1 MLVSGWHL
9 LGPDVLCGCERQQ
22 TSPIHDEAGLTACE
36 VDFSLSLSLA
46 VKSKNACPSTEG
58 LVFFLGYWLSI
69 GGIAYPIR
77 VYRLIESGYAI
88 HLEQREIR
96 QCAGSI

>member
-9 LGPDVLCGCERQQ
+9 LGLDVLSQCKGQQ
-22 TSPIHDEAGLTACE
+22 TSLKRNEMGLKACE

-58 LVFFLGYWLSI
+58 HVFFFVLLVGYWVNYLWDRGLS
-69 GGIAYPIR
+69 
-77 VYRLIESGYAI
+77 LD
-88 HLEQREIR
+88 
-96 QCAGSI
+96 